1 MIIDIIFAV
10 LMVMAILKGFQRGL
24 IIAVFSIIAFIV
36 GIAAA
41 LKLSAVVAG
50 WLAQSTNINTKWL
63 PLAAFI
69 IIFFLVV
76 LVIRWGAKL
85 IEKVAELAF
94 LGWINK
100 AAGIVLYCILY
111 TLIFSVLL
119 FFAAQLNV
127 FTSKTIEE
135 SRTYVFIQPWGPKV
149 IDAIGTVVPLFRNV
163 FAELQ
168 AFFEKLSG
176 KLSA

>member
-1 MIIDIIFAV
+1 MAIAIFKGFKKGLIVAV
-10 LMVMAILKGFQRGL
+10 L
-24 IIAVFSIIAFIV
+24 SIIAFVI

-50 WLAQSTNINTKWL
+50 WLAQSTNIHTKWL
-63 PLAAFI
+63 PLAAFMLV
-69 IIFFLVV
+69 FFVVV
-76 LVIRWGAKL
+76 LTINWGAKL
-85 IEKVAELAF
+85 IEKAVEFAL

-100 AAGIVLYCILY
+100 AAGVILYIVLY

-119 FFAAQLNV
+119 FFAEQLNL
-127 FTSKTIEE
+127 FTAQTITE
-135 SRTYVFIQPWGPKV
+135 SVTYVYIKPWGPKV
-149 IDAIGTVVPLFRNV
+149 IEAVGTIVPVFKNV

-176 KLSA
+176 KLSS